1 MKEINIKTATVET
14 LMQTLDDNKRE
25 YMFKQKEIKRL
36 KKIAI
41 PEKIAQLNK
50 LSQTKRTYIIDDKI
64 YSKNK
69 LNKEIQQTNLQK
81 IKNK

>member
-14 LMQTLDDNKRE
+14 LMQTIDDNKRE

-50 LSQTKRTYIIDDKI
+50 LS
-64 YSKNK
+64 
-69 LNKEIQQTNLQK
+69 
-81 IKNK
+81 

>member
-36 KKIAI
+36 KK
-41 PEKIAQLNK
+41 
-50 LSQTKRTYIIDDKI
+50 SQY
-64 YSKNK
+64 
-69 LNKEIQQTNLQK
+69 QK
-81 IKNK
+81 K